1 MACSSC
7 YNCGGSPC
15 TTCGGYTP
23 PPPPPPYVC
32 PDPQPCDVAMDAEC
46 VLYTGD
52 DLTCIGVTDP
62 PRSVSSILVSLD
74 QLLCQIGAGVT
85 YVTSTN
91 CIELDGDGTQA
102 NPLQALPRINPSL
115 ANLLQC
121 TSAGLSTYLN
131 TDDSDCVS
139 LSGAG
144 TVADPLIADVILDP
158 DPDNLLSCGP
168 DGLLVTGNTVEIADT
183 NCINLSGNGSVGSP
197 LTAAPIIS
205 STAGNILSCTGNG
218 LLSKLNVNTAAGCV
232 ALSGDGTSGSPLA
245 VSLTFNSTLQCI
257 SSTLGVNPASIA
269 ITADNGLNISSPRN
283 VQLGGTLLK
292 NTTIDLATYKLSL
305 LDSGA
310 APTGIEII
318 PGAAAPTNWTTAN
331 VNILSGKIY
340 GSGLT
345 WLTNNVGIGI
355 QPIDSTINPATPR
368 LNVVKTLSNGTTGGN
383 NFTSSSNLI
392 LPSSVITLSSTNK
405 YAGSYSTLDY
415 RPGANITVSGAQD
428 KFVTASFHEFIFE
441 PAGGLGNT
449 TSNGK
454 VSAIAARGYFVF
466 ASDIDSFSTIRIAN
480 SVRDSGNG
488 YTGTIDE
495 LIGLKI
501 DDQRAD
507 STLSGQIT
515 KTYAI
520 KQLGDNDENRYEG
533 PTYHINNVG
542 IGTTPEYNYNQ
553 GARLRVF
560 SDDYIL
566 PTTGQSSLLCSSTTM
581 NMQIASSGLY
591 SVGRVVSNMNTLNL
605 AFAGAA
611 GSVPGTQNLASG
623 GNWSSSFT
631 YLRFTTPRTVSG
643 TASSNSAQCN
653 FVSNTTFYS
662 NCSGSGTT
670 ILCANTT
677 GLYPGAVVTVVS
689 GTGVF
694 LLNTI
699 VLTVNPTSFV
709 VDTAPGVALVS
720 ATVQAQIAGDMGT
733 IITYRAMSPIA
744 DVALGYDGTITNSI
758 GVLVEQQSLISGSIG
773 TGSITNTYGIVQGS
787 ISDITKGQSDKNI
800 FNSEKNVFPNMVNA
814 ATDAIAAAAG
824 VPLFGLYYIPAGVG
838 LGGTVKIRLV

>member
-1 MACSSC
+1 MSCGCSNNVNYPCGCGSSSC
-7 YNCGGSPC
+7 TSC
-15 TTCGGYTP
+15 T
-23 PPPPPPYVC
+23 
-32 PDPQPCDVAMDAEC
+32 
-46 VLYTGD
+46 
-52 DLTCIGVTDP
+52 
-62 PRSVSSILVSLD
+62 SVSCEQVIYSGPNLV
-74 QLLCQIGAGVT
+74 C
-85 YVTSTN
+85 
-91 CIELDGDGTQA
+91 
-102 NPLQALPRINPSL
+102 
-115 ANLLQC
+115 
-121 TSAGLSTYLN
+121 
-131 TDDSDCVS
+131 
-139 LSGAG
+139 SGI
-144 TVADPLIADVILDP
+144 DNE
-158 DPDNLLSCGP
+158 DNL
-168 DGLLVTGNTVEIADT
+168 
-183 NCINLSGNGSVGSP
+183 
-197 LTAAPIIS
+197 
-205 STAGNILSCTGNG
+205 
-218 LLSKLNVNTAAGCV
+218 CV
-232 ALSGDGTSGSPLA
+232 ALQKLDDTICNIPLTTVTASNGLYKNGNDVRMGGALIEPTIIGTSVAYVLGITGLVSDPIPDFILTQTTIGVVRKTSAAALA
-245 VSLTFNSTLQCI
+245 STIIALITANNGITKTLNNFQLGGALVQPTTITATGTNTLSIPGLVNDPTATYVVTINNTTGLLTKS
-257 SSTLGVNPASIA
+257 SIA
-269 ITADNGLNISSPRN
+269 AITPVNITADNGLTKTASNI
-283 VQLGGTLLK
+283 QLGGPLIK
-292 NTTIDLATYKLSL
+292 NTLVDLATYKLSL

-392 LPSSVITLSSTNK
+392 LPSSVTTLSSTNK

-520 KQLGDNDENRYEG
+520 KQLGVEDENRYYG
-533 PTYHINNVG
+533 PTQHINNVG

-814 ATDAIAAAAG
+814 ATDALAAAAG